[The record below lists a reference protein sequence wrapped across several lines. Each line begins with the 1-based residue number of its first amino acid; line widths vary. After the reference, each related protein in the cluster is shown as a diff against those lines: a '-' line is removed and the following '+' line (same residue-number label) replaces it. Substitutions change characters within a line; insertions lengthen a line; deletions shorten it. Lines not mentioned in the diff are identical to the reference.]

1 MAKRSN
7 IISNW
12 PKYVLQ
18 WGVLVALILF
28 LTGLIP
34 GETAAD
40 PEAYCPMGGLQAF
53 ATYLAQNSLPCSMS
67 SLQVMMGLALVAAVV
82 LFSKLFCGYLCPL
95 GTVQDIIKRL
105 RVKFRIKSVKIANG
119 SVADKILRIIK
130 YALLFLIFYMTIE
143 ESELF
148 CKNLDPYYAV
158 ATGFQGEI
166 TLWMSIVSICV
177 LVIGSLVVDMF
188 WCRYLCPLGAI
199 SNSLKFWVWIGVLFG
214 IYYVANVIGA
224 GIPWAVLLGAFCII
238 GYLLEVFNAK
248 PKYQILHVLKNE
260 SACNNCGLCQ
270 KMCPYHIDLR
280 TFHNGKIN
288 HVDCTLCGECVAACA
303 NKALNVGIK
312 ENKVGKFRKVVPALL
327 AVALTL
333 FGIWAGGKIELP
345 TIDMKW
351 NTEDVASEN
360 LQTTTF
366 DNLRT
371 LKCYGSAMT
380 FKAKMEKV
388 PGVHGVKV
396 FVTRQSADIL
406 YNGEATS
413 PEKIREAIYVPSRC
427 KVQQLDPSVT
437 TSLKTVVI
445 RTEGMYEKGDLD
457 NLGAMLKETGR
468 KIYWLE
474 SEFAC
479 PLIVRVI
486 MDAGEN
492 LDEDWFE
499 EIVEKEYDFVKM
511 EDEVIR
517 TNASEYISKS
527 FKPFKVEIQSR
538 IEKYGNWK
546 QCWYE
551 ISDLSFD
558 NIDNAMP
565 FLSNYLTQ
573 QSSILGVYLEL
584 NADLVP
590 TIRIRYVDPM
600 TEDKIKELLAR
611 ETWTIS
617 NKGELKETKAKI
629 AF

>member
-1 MAKRSN
+1 MAKRSS

-105 RVKFRIKSVKIANG
+105 RVKFRIKSIKIANG
-119 SVADKILRIIK
+119 SAIDKILRIIK
-130 YALLFLIFYMTIE
+130 YALLFLIFYMTVE

-406 YNGEATS
+406 YNAEATS
-413 PEKIREAIYVPSRC
+413 PEKIREAIYIPSRC

-546 QCWYE
+546 QNWYE
-551 ISDLSFD
+551 VSDLSFD

-611 ETWTIS
+611 DTWTIS

>member
-1 MAKRSN
+1 MAKRSS

-119 SVADKILRIIK
+119 SAIDKILRIIK
-130 YALLFLIFYMTIE
+130 YALLFLIFYMTVE

-214 IYYVANVIGA
+214 VYFAANVIGA

-406 YNGEATS
+406 YNAEATS
-413 PEKIREAIYVPSRC
+413 PEKIREAIYIPSRC

>member
-40 PEAYCPMGGLQAF
+40 PEAFCPMGGLQAF

-130 YALLFLIFYMTIE
+130 YALLFLIFYMTVE

-214 IYYVANVIGA
+214 IYYAANVIGA

-238 GYLLEVFNAK
+238 GYLLEVFNAR

-327 AVALTL
+327 AVAFTL

-351 NTEDVASEN
+351 NVEDVASEN

-380 FKAKMEKV
+380 FKAKMEKI

-406 YNGEATS
+406 YNAEATS
-413 PEKIREAIYVPSRC
+413 PEKIREAIYIPSRC

-546 QCWYE
+546 QNWYE
-551 ISDLSFD
+551 VSDLSFD

-590 TIRIRYVDPM
+590 TIRIRYIDPM

-611 ETWTIS
+611 DTWTIS

>member
-1 MAKRSN
+1 MAKRSS

-119 SVADKILRIIK
+119 SAIDKILRIIK
-130 YALLFLIFYMTIE
+130 YALLFLIFYMTVE

-214 IYYVANVIGA
+214 VYFAANVIGA

-406 YNGEATS
+406 YNAEATS
-413 PEKIREAIYVPSRC
+413 PEKIREAIYIPSRC

-457 NLGAMLKETGR
+457 NLGAMFKETGR

-517 TNASEYISKS
+517 TNASEYISRS

-546 QCWYE
+546 QSLYE

-558 NIDNAMP
+558 NIDSAMP

-611 ETWTIS
+611 DTWTIS

>member
-1 MAKRSN
+1 MAKRSS

-18 WGVLVALILF
+18 WGVLVALTLF

-119 SVADKILRIIK
+119 SAIDKILRIIK
-130 YALLFLIFYMTIE
+130 HALLFLIFYMTVE

-214 IYYVANVIGA
+214 VYFAANVIGA

-238 GYLLEVFNAK
+238 GYLLEVFNTK

-406 YNGEATS
+406 YNAEATS
-413 PEKIREAIYVPSRC
+413 PEKIREAIYIPSRC

-457 NLGAMLKETGR
+457 NLGAMLKDTGR

-611 ETWTIS
+611 DTWTIS

-629 AF
+629 IL

>member
-1 MAKRSN
+1 MAKKST
-7 IISNW
+7 IIKNW
-12 PKYVLQ
+12 PKYLLQ
-18 WGVLVALILF
+18 WGVLAALIVF
-28 LTGLIP
+28 ITGLIP
-34 GETAAD
+34 SEVAPD
-40 PEAYCPMGGLQAF
+40 PEKYCPMGGLQAL
-53 ATYLAQNSLPCSMS
+53 ATYLAKNSLPCSMS
-67 SLQVMMGLALVAAVV
+67 MIQIAMGIALVAAVV
-82 LFSKLFCGYLCPL
+82 VFSKLFCAYICPV
-95 GTVQDIIKRL
+95 GTVQDLISKARKAMK
-105 RVKFRIKSVKIANG
+105 VKGLKIQNG
-119 SVADKILRIIK
+119 SVADKLLRFVK
-130 YALLFLIFYMTIE
+130 YALLFWIFYMTVTA
-143 ESELF
+143 SELF
-148 CKNLDPYYAV
+148 CKNLDPYYAI
-158 ATGFQGEI
+158 ATGFKGEI
-166 TLWMSIVSICV
+166 TLWMSIVSISV
-177 LVIGSLVVDMF
+177 ILIGSFFINMF

-199 SNSLKFWVWIGVLFG
+199 SNSLKFWVWIGVIFG
-214 IYYVANVIGA
+214 VYVAAGA
-224 GIPWAVLLGAFCII
+224 VGANIPWAVLLGAFCLA
-238 GYLLEVFNAK
+238 GYLLEIFHAK
-248 PKYQILHVLKNE
+248 PKLQILHVTKND
-260 SACNNCGLCQ
+260 ALCNNCGLCM
-270 KMCPYHIDLR
+270 KNCPYHIDIKS
-280 TFHNGKIN
+280 FHDGKVC
-288 HVDCTLCGECVAACA
+288 HVDCNLCGECVASCSTG
-303 NKALNVGIK
+303 ALNMGMCK
-312 ENKVGKFRKVVPALL
+312 PTKSKVWNFVPA
-327 AVALTL
+327 VLTL
-333 FGIWAGGKIELP
+333 VLIAFGIWAGGKIELP

-406 YNGEATS
+406 YNAEATS
-413 PEKIREAIYVPSRC
+413 PEKIREAIYIPSRC

-511 EDEVIR
+511 EDGAIR

-546 QCWYE
+546 QNWYE
-551 ISDLSFD
+551 VSDLSFD

-611 ETWTIS
+611 DTWTIS

-629 AF
+629 IL

>member
-40 PEAYCPMGGLQAF
+40 PEAFCPMGGLQAF

-130 YALLFLIFYMTIE
+130 YALLFLIFYMTVE

-199 SNSLKFWVWIGVLFG
+199 SNSLKFRVWIGVLFG
-214 IYYVANVIGA
+214 IYYAANVIGA

-406 YNGEATS
+406 YNAEATS
-413 PEKIREAIYVPSRC
+413 PEKIREAIYIPSRC

-511 EDEVIR
+511 EDEVVR

-546 QCWYE
+546 QNWYE
-551 ISDLSFD
+551 VSDLSFD
-558 NIDNAMP
+558 NIDSAMP

-611 ETWTIS
+611 DTWTIS

>member
-1 MAKRSN
+1 MAKRSS

-105 RVKFRIKSVKIANG
+105 RVKFRIKSIKIANG
-119 SVADKILRIIK
+119 SVVDKVLRIIK
-130 YALLFLIFYMTIE
+130 YALLFLIFYMTVE

-214 IYYVANVIGA
+214 IYYAANVIGA

-312 ENKVGKFRKVVPALL
+312 ENKVGKFRKIVPALL

-406 YNGEATS
+406 YNAEATS
-413 PEKIREAIYVPSRC
+413 PEKIREAIYIPSRC

-546 QCWYE
+546 QSWYE

-558 NIDNAMP
+558 NIDSAMP

>member
-1 MAKRSN
+1 MAKRSS

-105 RVKFRIKSVKIANG
+105 RVKFRIKSIKIANG
-119 SVADKILRIIK
+119 SAIDKILRIIK
-130 YALLFLIFYMTIE
+130 YALLFLIFYMTVE

-177 LVIGSLVVDMF
+177 LVIGSLAVDMF

-214 IYYVANVIGA
+214 VYFAANVIGA

-406 YNGEATS
+406 YNAEATS
-413 PEKIREAIYVPSRC
+413 PEKIREAIYIPSRC

-611 ETWTIS
+611 DTWTIS